1 MLGFVL
7 CILLLIILATVP
19 LLAVLHMSYNYM
31 DKLIDKGIK
40 PSKKSLKQAQKDV
53 QDMQAKSVDDA
64 LKGFTE
70 AQIREW
76 MFNHYLNNNG
86 RSQNDKI

>member
-1 MLGFVL
+1 MIGFAL
-7 CILLLIILATVP
+7 CILILIILATIP
-19 LLAVLHMSYNYM
+19 LLAVLHMLYKYM

-40 PSKKSLKQAQKDV
+40 PTKKSLKQAQKDV
-53 QDMQAKSVDDA
+53 QEMQAKSVNDA

-76 MFNHYLNNNG
+76 MFNHYMNNRKG
-86 RSQNDKI
+86 K

>member
-1 MLGFVL
+1 MIGFVL
-7 CILLLIILATVP
+7 CLLILITLATIP
-19 LLAVLHMSYNYM
+19 LLAVLHMSYKYM

-40 PSKKSLKQAQKDV
+40 PTKKSLKQAQKDA
-53 QDMQAKSVDDA
+53 QDMQAKSVDQA

-76 MFNHYLNNNG
+76 MFRHYMDNRKG
-86 RSQNDKI
+86 K

>member
-7 CILLLIILATVP
+7 CILILIIIATIP
-19 LLAVLHMSYNYM
+19 LLAVLYMSYKYA
-31 DKLIDKGIK
+31 DKLIDKNIK
-40 PSKKSLKQAQKDV
+40 PDKKALKQAQKDV
-53 QDMQAKSVDDA
+53 QTMQSKSVDDA

-76 MFNHYLNNNG
+76 MFNHYMDNKG
-86 RSQNDKI
+86 SKS

>member
-1 MLGFVL
+1 MIGFIF
-7 CILLLIILATVP
+7 CILILIILATIP
-19 LLAVLHMSYNYM
+19 LLAVLYMSHKYI
-31 DKLIDKGIK
+31 DKLIDKDIRL
-40 PSKKSLKQAQKDV
+40 PKKSIKKAQKDI

-76 MFNHYLNNNG
+76 MFNHYMDNRKG
-86 RSQNDKI
+86 K

>member
-1 MLGFVL
+1 MIGFVL
-7 CILLLIILATVP
+7 CILILIILATIP
-19 LLAVLHMSYNYM
+19 LLAVLHMSYKYM

-40 PSKKSLKQAQKDV
+40 PTKKSLKQAQKDV
-53 QDMQAKSVDDA
+53 HSMYPKSVDNA

-76 MFNHYLNNNG
+76 IFKHYMDNKGSKL
-86 RSQNDKI
+86 